1 LNAEIINLGI
11 SGGHLNPSITLTQ
24 LMLFNMKPLEGTL
37 YMLAQVVGAFTG
49 QLFSQI
55 ITNKHVTPIIDM
67 ADKEILLNVVFSEF
81 IAVNYQ

>member
-1 LNAEIINLGI
+1 LNAEIIKLGI

>member
-1 LNAEIINLGI
+1 
-11 SGGHLNPSITLTQ
+11 
-24 LMLFNMKPLEGTL
+24 MLFNMKPLEGTL